1 MENETDPLAPVHD
14 ALTAIDGVHR
24 RISAADLVSNGEFET
39 PPRPAASQTLASLG
53 SRAIID
59 DVVHGMYRSTNQLI
73 TEVAMGSAEHALAQ
87 LTAASMA
94 SGSMAAETSWV
105 SAENV
110 VASLYQDAASTAIA
124 SYGGDFVPTATDTI
138 SATSGAALAAAVSR
152 IMDVGPAAIRVSQME
167 SLAIDGALFD
177 AAGYAADEL
186 AIAGRWE
193 LGSLWSDDRDHVSH
207 LLGSAAWSA
216 VDPFGP
222 GTWLPDATSFAPI
235 PPSLYETYRPEPG
248 SLYADLFLLG
258 ESNVDPEEQAAAMHR
273 MADRIPWYPRKASVQ
288 RALAEQANVEETSI
302 EAIRHRELC
311 AAVVLVFGD
320 KRRATAHRFGQEW
333 VTDDNGHKVAVS
345 PTDLPMEYFWA
356 WLWREVRKAAEAS
369 VLGRPYPP
377 TTGDAMDRT
386 KEGVWLCRSLEAAQ
400 PEPVDSESDPLVMLL
415 ETERQAQNDIR
426 LLAALQVATPK
437 QRAILKLLASGLSEA
452 EAARRLGMAPATARA
467 QMHRLRHK
475 IM

>member
-1 MENETDPLAPVHD
+1 MENETDPLTPVHD

-24 RISAADLVSNGEFET
+24 LISAADLVAYGEFDT
-39 PPRPAASQTLASLG
+39 PPRPAASQMLASLG

-59 DVVHGMYRSTNQLI
+59 DVVHGMYRSANQLI

-105 SAENV
+105 SADNV

-124 SYGGDFVPTATDTI
+124 SYGGDFVPTATDVIRAASET
-138 SATSGAALAAAVSR
+138 ALAAAVSG
-152 IMDVGPAAIRVSQME
+152 IMDVGPALIRLSQME
-167 SLAIDGALFD
+167 SLAIDGALLD
-177 AAGYAADEL
+177 ATGYAAEGL
-186 AIAGRWE
+186 AIAGLRE
-193 LGSLWSDDRDHVSH
+193 LGSLWTDGADPVSH

-216 VDPFGP
+216 VDPSA
-222 GTWLPDATSFAPI
+222 WLPDATSYAPI
-235 PPSLYETYRPEPG
+235 PPSLYETYRPEAG
-248 SLYADLFLLG
+248 TFFADLFLLR
-258 ESNVDPEEQAAAMHR
+258 ESSADPEEQSAAVHR
-273 MADRIPWYPRKASVQ
+273 MANRIPWYPRKTSIQ
-288 RALAEQANVEETSI
+288 RALAEQARREEISI
-302 EAIRHRELC
+302 EAVRHRELC
-311 AAVVLVFGD
+311 AAVVLVFGE

-333 VTDDNGHKVAVS
+333 VTDDKGHKVAVS
-345 PTDLPMEYFWA
+345 PTDLPMDYFRA

-369 VLGRPYPP
+369 VLGHPYPP
-377 TTGDAMDRT
+377 TKDDAMDRT
-386 KEGVWLCRSLEAAQ
+386 KDGVWLCRSLEAAQ

-452 EAARRLGMAPATARA
+452 
-467 QMHRLRHK
+467 
-475 IM
+475 